1 MTKINLEFTS
11 WEEVIKFAS
20 DLVQDQE
27 GIIAVDAAKVQQV
40 LIEQTA
46 PIQAPTQQ
54 ATPIQTSV
62 YQAAPVQAPV
72 QQPAPVQQSVPT
84 AVLTTPPEYTQ
95 DEIASAAMQV
105 MDKGGQVQLQ
115 ELLAAYGVETLPQL
129 PKEQYGNFATALR
142 GMGAQI

>member
-11 WEEVIKFAS
+11 WEEVIKFAA

-40 LIEQTA
+40 LIGKTA

-62 YQAAPVQAPV
+62 YQA
-72 QQPAPVQQSVPT
+72 VP
-84 AVLTTPPEYTQ
+84 TTPPEYTQ